1 VPEIHLFDGDV
12 FYNHNAFRCP
22 GAASIEDLQ
31 AKQKKVHY
39 LSMPYARM
47 RKGIV
52 PHDCFIDES
61 NIELLREL
69 DFVFICI
76 DKGKAKRVI
85 VDNLEAWGKSFVDL
99 GMGVQL
105 SDEKLLGMITVTT
118 STPEK
123 RDHFLENVA
132 FNDGQGENEY
142 SRNVQIAELNALNAV
157 LAVIKWK
164 KLRGYYHDFSK
175 EHYCS
180 YTIEGNRLANE
191 DKA

>member
-1 VPEIHLFDGDV
+1 
-12 FYNHNAFRCP
+12 
-22 GAASIEDLQ
+22 
-31 AKQKKVHY
+31 
-39 LSMPYARM
+39 M

-52 PHDCFIDES
+52 PHDCYIDET
-61 NIELLREL
+61 NVELLREL

-85 VDNLEAWGKSFVDL
+85 VEKLEEWGKSFADA

-105 SDEKLLGMITVTT
+105 SDDKLLGMITVTT
-118 STPEK
+118 STPGK
-123 RDHFLENVA
+123 RDHFRQNVA
-132 FNDGQGENEY
+132 FNDGQAENEY
-142 SRNVQIAELNALNAV
+142 SRNVQIPDLNALNAT

-164 KLRGYYHDFSK
+164 KLRGYYHDFSS

-180 YTIEGNRLANE
+180 YMIEGNRLANE